1 MRVLVVGAGAIGGY
15 FGGRLVQAGRDVT
28 FLVRPRRA
36 EQIRKNGLA
45 VRVVAGGADELN
57 ARAIVSERI
66 EASYDLVLVCCK
78 AYDLESAM
86 DGFASAVGPETVI
99 LPLLNGL
106 RHLDVLSERFG
117 ASRLLGGQCIITA
130 TLDER
135 GHAVL
140 LGPMATLTFGELD
153 GTLSRRT
160 DAIATTMQ
168 DAGFAVRVSNAV
180 LLEMW
185 GKWVFLATFAGMTC
199 LMRGAIGDIVAAGA
213 AGLTEALL
221 AYRGG
226 GSHGWPSP
234 GTESAN
240 FREGMFRQP
249 GPLYRLRSSRPSRTR
264 DSPRRCRAAP
274 ALPGGRGPAHRAA
287 PRVARACC
295 SRGIAR
301 ASHPPGERGR
311 AWRSPP
317 PAGHRA
323 VRLGAG
329 SPGRPPPRRA

>member
-36 EQIRKNGLA
+36 EQIRKNGFAVRVSGKQADELA
-45 VRVVAGGADELN
+45 VR
-57 ARAIVSERI
+57 AIVNEQI
-66 EASYDLVLVCCK
+66 EAPYDLVLVSCK

-86 DGFASAVGPETVI
+86 DGFASAVGPETTI

-160 DAIATTMQ
+160 EAIATTMK
-168 DAGFAVRVSNAV
+168 DAGFAVQVSHAV

-185 GKWVFLATFAGMTC
+185 EKWVFLTTFAGMTC

-221 AYRGG
+221 EECRHIAASQDQMIRPDVLQRTRALLTQAGSTFTASMLRDLERGTMTEADHILGDLLDRQSELAVTSPSLLRIAYLHLKTYEARR
-226 GSHGWPSP
+226 
-234 GTESAN
+234 A
-240 FREGMFRQP
+240 REGI
-249 GPLYRLRSSRPSRTR
+249 PS
-264 DSPRRCRAAP
+264 
-274 ALPGGRGPAHRAA
+274 
-287 PRVARACC
+287 
-295 SRGIAR
+295 
-301 ASHPPGERGR
+301 
-311 AWRSPP
+311 
-317 PAGHRA
+317 AGA
-323 VRLGAG
+323 
-329 SPGRPPPRRA
+329 